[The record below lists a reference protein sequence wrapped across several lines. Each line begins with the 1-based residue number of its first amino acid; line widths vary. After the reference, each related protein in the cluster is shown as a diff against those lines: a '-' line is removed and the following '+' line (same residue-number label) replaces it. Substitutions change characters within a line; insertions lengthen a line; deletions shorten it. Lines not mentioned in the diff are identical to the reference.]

1 MGRRHGCHALES
13 FVLGDLVLGAVVML
27 GLGQALQ
34 VGILAFVCLPSLGPS
49 LLVSASFLGT
59 AHSMQYRLT
68 ILSYAPALRSLA
80 NWFWDPPYILKGWMP
95 RSFDDSSRGS
105 HADTACSSR
114 MLTITRAFFYVTR
127 LFTV

>member
-1 MGRRHGCHALES
+1 
-13 FVLGDLVLGAVVML
+13 ML

-59 AHSMQYRLT
+59 AHSMQYCLT

-105 HADTACSSR
+105 HADTACSSQ